1 MVHNHYRLRGGE
13 DESTE
18 MEIRLLQARGHE
30 VLAYTEDNRRIA
42 EMNSIELAC
51 RTVWSRQAYRQLCL
65 LIRAQRP
72 SVIHVQ
78 NFFPLISPAAYYAA
92 QREGV
97 AVVQSLRN
105 YRLMCANALLFR
117 EGRVC
122 EKCVGRSLPWPGVR
136 YGCYR
141 HSRTASTVVAGM
153 LTTHNLFHTWS
164 RLVDVYIAPSAF
176 ARLKFI
182 EGHLPADRIVVKPNF
197 VDPDPG
203 VGAGDGGYALFV
215 GRLTP
220 EKGIESLV
228 AAWERMGG
236 ILPLKVVGEGPMAEF
251 VAAACARVPGLEWLG
266 SQSLAE
272 TYRLLARAACLI
284 VPSTWY
290 EPFGR
295 VVVEA
300 FACGTP
306 VLAARS
312 GALTDLVEHGRTG
325 LHFAPGE
332 PDDLASKARW
342 AASHPDAL
350 RQMRVAA
357 RQEFE
362 AKYTGDRN
370 YDQLLAIYQ
379 TASERVR
386 SAHRSKVA
394 VRSSS

>member
-1 MVHNHYRLRGGE
+1 MVHNYYRQRGGE

-18 MEIRLLQARGHE
+18 MEIRLLRARGHE
-30 VLAYTEDNRRIA
+30 VLEYTEDNQRIG
-42 EMNSIELAC
+42 EMNSIELAN
-51 RTVWSRQAYRQLCL
+51 RTVWSWEAYRQLRS
-65 LIRAQRP
+65 LIRAERP

-92 QREGV
+92 RREGV

-122 EKCVGRSLPWPGVR
+122 EECLGLSVPWPGVR

-141 HSRTASTVVAGM
+141 GSRAASAVVAGM
-153 LTTHNLFHTWS
+153 LTAHNLLRTWS
-164 RLVDVYIAPSAF
+164 RLVDVYVALSAF
-176 ARLKFI
+176 ARLKLI
-182 EGHLPADRIVVKPNF
+182 QGRLPGERIVVKPNF
-197 VDPDPG
+197 VEPDPG
-203 VGAGDGGYALFV
+203 VGTGDGGYALFV

-236 ILPLKVVGEGPMAEF
+236 IMPLKVVGEGPMAEF
-251 VAAACARVPGLEWLG
+251 VAAACARVSGLEWFG
-266 SQSLAE
+266 SQSVAE
-272 TYRLLARAACLI
+272 THRLLARAACLI
-284 VPSTWY
+284 VPSAWY

-325 LHFAPGE
+325 LHFTPGE
-332 PDDLASKARW
+332 PDDIASKARW

-350 RQMRVAA
+350 RRMGLAA
-357 RQEFE
+357 RQDFE
-362 AKYTGDRN
+362 ARYSADRN

-379 TASERVR
+379 TASARVR
-386 SAHRSKVA
+386 RLTA
-394 VRSSS
+394 

>member
-1 MVHNHYRLRGGE
+1 MVHNHYRQRGGE

-18 MEIRLLQARGHE
+18 MEVRLLRARGHE
-30 VLAYTEDNRRIA
+30 VLEYTEDNRRIDQ
-42 EMNSIELAC
+42 MNSLDLAC
-51 RTVWSRQAYRQLCL
+51 RTVWSREAYREIRG
-65 LIRAQRP
+65 LIRARRP

-92 QREGV
+92 RREGV

-105 YRLMCANALLFR
+105 YRLMCANGLLFR

-122 EKCVGRSLPWPGVR
+122 EKCVGLHVPWPGVR
-136 YGCYR
+136 YRCYR
-141 HSRTASTVVAGM
+141 GSRTASTVVAGM
-153 LTTHNLFHTWS
+153 LTTHNLLRTWS
-164 RLVDVYIAPSAF
+164 RLVDVYVALSPF
-176 ARLKFI
+176 VRLKLI
-182 EGHLPADRIVVKPNF
+182 EGRLPAERIVVKPNF

-215 GRLTP
+215 GRLSP
-220 EKGIESLV
+220 EKGIEMLV
-228 AAWERMGG
+228 TAWERTAGL
-236 ILPLKVVGEGPMAEF
+236 LPLKVVGDGPMAEF
-251 VAAACARVPGLEWLG
+251 IAAACVRLPGLEWLG
-266 SQSLAE
+266 SQSIAE
-272 TYRLLARAACLI
+272 TYRLLARAAYLV

-306 VLAARS
+306 VLAARI

-325 LHFAPGE
+325 LHFNPGE

-350 RQMRVAA
+350 GQMRLAA
-357 RQEFE
+357 RQDFE

-370 YDQLLAIYQ
+370 YHQLLAIYQ
-379 TASERVR
+379 TASARVG
-386 SAHRSKVA
+386 SAHA
-394 VRSSS
+394 VKSP